1 MLSKKPSIHPTALVK
16 DSVLGAWTEVGA
28 RTSIKETE
36 MGDYS
41 YVVNDSQ
48 IIYAKIGKFCSIA
61 SHTRINPGNH
71 PLDHAVLHHFTY
83 RSRQFQLAEDNEE
96 FFDWRRSYRVTIGHD
111 VWIGHGAVVLPGVK
125 IGTGAAIGAGAVVSK
140 DVLPFMIVGGV
151 PAGVIRERF
160 PKKVQEG
167 LLRICWWNWP
177 RKKLREALSDFR
189 HLSAKDFVKR
199 YDPAISTP

>member
-1 MLSKKPSIHPTALVK
+1 MLNNKPSVHPTAIVI
-16 DSVLGAWTEVGA
+16 DTVLGAWTEVGA
-28 RTSIKETE
+28 RTSVKETV

-83 RSRQFQLAEDNEE
+83 RSRQYQLAEDNEE

-125 IGTGAAIGAGAVVSK
+125 IGTGTAIGAGAVVSK
-140 DVLPFMIVGGV
+140 DVLPFMVVGGV

-177 RKKLREALSDFR
+177 RKKLRGALSDFR

-199 YDPAISTP
+199 YDPAKSTP

>member
-1 MLSKKPSIHPTALVK
+1 M
-16 DSVLGAWTEVGA
+16 
-28 RTSIKETE
+28 
-36 MGDYS
+36 
-41 YVVNDSQ
+41 NDSH

-83 RSRQFQLAEDNEE
+83 RSRQYQLAEDNEE
-96 FFDWRRSYRVTIGHD
+96 FFNWRRSYRVTIGHD

-125 IGTGAAIGAGAVVSK
+125 IGTGAAIGAGAVVSN
-140 DVLPFMIVGGV
+140 DVLPFMVVGGV

-167 LLRICWWNWP
+167 LLRICWWDWP

-199 YDPAISTP
+199 YDPAILTA